1 MSSESTAP
9 IEDEAVPAVDDIA
22 NGVAVA
28 VALIA
33 ASGVLFV
40 SEPPY
45 FGHAETTLVVGAL
58 FAAFGLVGLSF
69 ELNKLGGS
77 GKGWGLDNLGV
88 GVSLLVLWGLQQHF
102 LPRWWTNLASLP
114 FLVLGSY
121 GVIYGCLLMA
131 LSIRGGMQSRTAIV
145 FKLVMLIPQALGA
158 VLAGLNILRLL
169 GFLHG

>member
-1 MSSESTAP
+1 MPSESTAP
-9 IEDEAVPAVDDIA
+9 IEVEAVQAVDDIA

-33 ASGVLFV
+33 VSGVLFV

-58 FAAFGLVGLSF
+58 FAAFGLIGLSF

-77 GKGWGLDNLGV
+77 GKGWGLDSLGV
-88 GVSLLVLWGLQQHF
+88 GVTLLVLWGLQQHF
-102 LPRWWTNLASLP
+102 LPRWWASVLSLP
-114 FLVLGSY
+114 ILVVGSY
-121 GVIYGCLLMA
+121 AAILGCLTMV
-131 LSIRGGMQSRTAIV
+131 LSIRGGTQSRTEFV

-158 VLAGLNILRLL
+158 VLSGLTILKLL
-169 GFLHG
+169 GFVPD